1 MFRPIGMFDF
11 LMYGYIRDK
20 MISLGLK
27 EVWLGGNDEDN
38 EGKLLMYTVR
48 VYLLVRWCYYYQR
61 RN

>member
-1 MFRPIGMFDF
+1 MVGNAYRSGHRGEMFRPIGMFDF

-38 EGKLLMYTVR
+38 EGKLLMYKVR
-48 VYLLVRWCYYYQR
+48 VY
-61 RN
+61 